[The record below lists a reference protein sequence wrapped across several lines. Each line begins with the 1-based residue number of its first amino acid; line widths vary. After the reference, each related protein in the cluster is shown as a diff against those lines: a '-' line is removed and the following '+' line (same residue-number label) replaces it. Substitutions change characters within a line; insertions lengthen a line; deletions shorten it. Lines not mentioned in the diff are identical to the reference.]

1 MFEANNDAARA
12 NWRKAKRSKNY
23 GDCVEVSGGSGIIA
37 ARDSKNLLGP
47 VIRYPAASWQAF
59 LAGTKSGDFDGLC

>member
-1 MFEANNDAARA
+1 MFEANDDAARV

-23 GDCVEVSGGSGIIA
+23 GDCLEVSGGSGIIA
-37 ARDSKNLLGP
+37 TRDSKDRPGP

-59 LAGTKSGDFDGLC
+59 LTGTKSGDFDTLR

>member
-1 MFEANNDAARA
+1 M

-23 GDCVEVSGGSGIIA
+23 GDCAEISGDGESVSV
-37 ARDSKNLLGP
+37 RDSKDRRGP

-59 LAGTKSGDFDGLC
+59 TAAAKAGKIPA

>member
-1 MFEANNDAARA
+1 MFGPNNDAARA

-37 ARDSKNLLGP
+37 TRDSKDRLGP
-47 VIRYPAASWQAF
+47 VIRYPAESWQAF
-59 LAGTKSGDFDGLC
+59 LVGTKSGNFDALR